1 MIIAEYIGNLWI
13 QQPLDSINTA
23 FNYLVSVDR
32 NRYVEVKEFFFKNYG
47 IEITYASY
55 KSTDEGVKLQLT
67 LKEKE
72 IDARTLF
79 AISSNAIFGCESDWD
94 EETGREYSCSY
105 ILLDIDQTVE
115 QL

>member
-1 MIIAEYIGNLWI
+1 MIIAEYLGNLWI
-13 QQPLDSINTA
+13 QQPLNSINTA

-32 NRYVEVKEFFFKNYG
+32 NRYVEVKEYFLKNYG
-47 IEITYASY
+47 IAITYATY
-55 KSTDEGVKLQLT
+55 KSTDEGVKLQLA

-72 IDARTLF
+72 IDVRTLF
-79 AISSNAIFGCESDWD
+79 AISSNAIFGCESEWD
-94 EETGREYSCSY
+94 EEHGGEYSCAY

>member
-1 MIIAEYIGNLWI
+1 MIIAEYVGNLWV
-13 QQPLDSINTA
+13 QQPLNSINTA
-23 FNYLVSVDR
+23 FNYLVSAER

-47 IEITYASY
+47 IEITYATY
-55 KSTDEGVKLQLT
+55 RSTDEGVKLQLT

-79 AISSNAIFGCESDWD
+79 AISSNAIFGCETTYG
-94 EETGREYSCSY
+94 EMGEEYSSAY

>member
-1 MIIAEYIGNLWI
+1 MIIAEYIGNLWV

-23 FNYLVSVDR
+23 FNYLVSADR

-47 IEITYASY
+47 IEITYAAY
-55 KSTDEGVKLQLT
+55 KSIDEGVKLQLT

-79 AISSNAIFGCESDWD
+79 AISSNAIFGCETTYG
-94 EETGREYSCSY
+94 EMGEEYSSAY

>member
-23 FNYLVSVDR
+23 FNYLVSVER

-47 IEITYASY
+47 IEVTYATY
-55 KSTDEGVKLQLT
+55 RSTDEGVKLQLT

-79 AISSNAIFGCESDWD
+79 AISSNAIFGCEITYG
-94 EETGREYSCSY
+94 EMGEEYSSAY
-105 ILLDIDQTVE
+105 VLLDIDLTVE

>member
-1 MIIAEYIGNLWI
+1 MALK
-13 QQPLDSINTA
+13 L
-23 FNYLVSVDR
+23 
-32 NRYVEVKEFFFKNYG
+32 
-47 IEITYASY
+47 
-55 KSTDEGVKLQLT
+55 LQLT

-79 AISSNAIFGCESDWD
+79 AISSNAIFGCDSSWD
-94 EETGREYSCSY
+94 EDSGEYSYSY

>member
-1 MIIAEYIGNLWI
+1 MIIAEYIGNLWV

-23 FNYLVSVDR
+23 FNYLVSVER

-47 IEITYASY
+47 IEITYATY

-79 AISSNAIFGCESDWD
+79 AISSNAIFGCEITYS
-94 EETGREYSCSY
+94 EMGEEYSSAY
-105 ILLDIDQTVE
+105 VLLDIDQIVE

>member
-47 IEITYASY
+47 IEITSA
-55 KSTDEGVKLQLT
+55 
-67 LKEKE
+67 
-72 IDARTLF
+72 
-79 AISSNAIFGCESDWD
+79 
-94 EETGREYSCSY
+94 YS
-105 ILLDIDQTVE
+105 
-115 QL
+115 

>member
-1 MIIAEYIGNLWI
+1 MIIAEYVGNLWV

-47 IEITYASY
+47 IEVTYATY
-55 KSTDEGVKLQLT
+55 RSTDEGVKLQLT

-79 AISSNAIFGCESDWD
+79 AISSNAIFGCETTYGDMG
-94 EETGREYSCSY
+94 EEYSSAY

>member
-13 QQPLDSINTA
+13 KRPFDSINTT

-32 NRYVEVKEFFFKNYG
+32 KIYIEIKEFFFKTYG
-47 IEITYASY
+47 IEITYATY
-55 KSTDEGVKLQLT
+55 KSTDKGVKLHLT

-72 IDARTLF
+72 IDAQTLF
-79 AISSNAIFGCESDWD
+79 SISPNAIFGCETSYDETD
-94 EETGREYSCSY
+94 EEYYSTY
-105 ILLDIDQTVE
+105 ILLDINQTVE

>member
-1 MIIAEYIGNLWI
+1 MIIAEYIGNLWV

-23 FNYLVSVDR
+23 FNYLVSADR

-47 IEITYASY
+47 IEITYATY
-55 KSTDEGVKLQLT
+55 TSTDEGIKLQLT

-72 IDARTLF
+72 IDAQTLF
-79 AISSNAIFGCESDWD
+79 AISSNAVFGCETTYD
-94 EETGREYSCSY
+94 EMGETYSSAY

>member
-1 MIIAEYIGNLWI
+1 MIIAEYIGNLWV

-23 FNYLVSVDR
+23 FNYLVSVER
-32 NRYVEVKEFFFKNYG
+32 NRYVEVREFFFKNYG
-47 IEITYASY
+47 IEIIYATY

-79 AISSNAIFGCESDWD
+79 AISSNAIFGCETTYGDMG
-94 EETGREYSCSY
+94 EEYSSAY
-105 ILLDIDQTVE
+105 ILLDIDQIVE

>member
-1 MIIAEYIGNLWI
+1 MIVAEYIGNLWI
-13 QQPLDSINTA
+13 KQPFDFISTT

-32 NRYVEVKEFFFKNYG
+32 DIYIEIKEFFFKTYG
-47 IEITYASY
+47 IEITYATY
-55 KSTDEGVKLQLT
+55 KSTDKGVKLQLT

-72 IDARTLF
+72 INVQTLL
-79 AISSNAIFGCESDWD
+79 AISSNAIFGCETRYD
-94 EETGREYSCSY
+94 ETGEEYSSTY

>member
-1 MIIAEYIGNLWI
+1 MIIAEYANNLWI

-23 FNYLVSVDR
+23 FNYLVSTDR
-32 NRYVEVKEFFFKNYG
+32 KRYVEVKEFFFKNYG
-47 IEITYASY
+47 IEITYATY

-72 IDARTLF
+72 IDAQTLF
-79 AISSNAIFGCESDWD
+79 AISSNAVFGCETTYG
-94 EETGREYSCSY
+94 EMGEEYSSAY

>member
-1 MIIAEYIGNLWI
+1 MIIAEYIGSLWI
-13 QQPLDSINTA
+13 QQPLDSINTT
-23 FNYLVSVDR
+23 FNYLVSVER

-47 IEITYASY
+47 IEVTYATY
-55 KSTDEGVKLQLT
+55 RSTDEGVKLQLT

>member
-1 MIIAEYIGNLWI
+1 MIIAEYIGNLWV

-23 FNYLVSVDR
+23 FNYLVSADR

-47 IEITYASY
+47 IEITYATY
-55 KSTDEGVKLQLT
+55 RSTDEGVKLQLT

-79 AISSNAIFGCESDWD
+79 AISSNAVFGCETTYG
-94 EETGREYSCSY
+94 EMGEEYSSAY
-105 ILLDIDQTVE
+105 IYY
-115 QL
+115 

>member
-1 MIIAEYIGNLWI
+1 MIIAEYVGNLWI

-23 FNYLVSVDR
+23 FNYLVSVER

-47 IEITYASY
+47 IEVTYATY

-79 AISSNAIFGCESDWD
+79 AISSNAIFGCESDLD

>member
-47 IEITYASY
+47 IEITYATY
-55 KSTDEGVKLQLT
+55 KSTAEGVKLQLT
-67 LKEKE
+67 LKDRE
-72 IDARTLF
+72 INVKTLF
-79 AISSNAIFGCESDWD
+79 NISETAVFGSDSD
-94 EETGREYSCSY
+94 FIDDKGEYAYSY

>member
-47 IEITYASY
+47 IEITYATY

-67 LKEKE
+67 LKDKE
-72 IDARTLF
+72 IDARTLY
-79 AISSNAIFGCESDWD
+79 AISDNAIFGCETTYGDMG
-94 EETGREYSCSY
+94 EEYSSAY

>member
-1 MIIAEYIGNLWI
+1 MIIAEYIGNLWV

-23 FNYLVSVDR
+23 FNYLVSVER

-47 IEITYASY
+47 IEITYATY

-79 AISSNAIFGCESDWD
+79 AISSNAMFGCETTYG
-94 EETGREYSCSY
+94 EMGEEYSSAY

>member
-1 MIIAEYIGNLWI
+1 MIIAEYIGSLWI

-32 NRYVEVKEFFFKNYG
+32 NRYVEIKEFFFKNYG
-47 IEITYASY
+47 IEITYATY
-55 KSTDEGVKLQLT
+55 RSTDEGVKLQLT
-67 LKEKE
+67 LKDKE
-72 IDARTLF
+72 IDARTLY
-79 AISSNAIFGCESDWD
+79 AISDNAIFGSDSGWD
-94 EETGREYSCSY
+94 EEAGGEYSYSY

>member
-13 QQPLDSINTA
+13 QQPLNSVKTT

-32 NRYVEVKEFFFKNYG
+32 SIYIEIKEFFFKTYG
-47 IEITYASY
+47 IEITYATY
-55 KSTDEGVKLQLT
+55 KSTDKGVKLQLT

-79 AISSNAIFGCESDWD
+79 SISPNAIFGCETFYG
-94 EETGREYSCSY
+94 EMGEEYSSAY

>member
-1 MIIAEYIGNLWI
+1 MIIAEYVGNLWI

-32 NRYVEVKEFFFKNYG
+32 NRYVEIKEFFFKNYG
-47 IEITYASY
+47 IEITYATY
-55 KSTDEGVKLQLT
+55 RSTDEGVKLQLT

-94 EETGREYSCSY
+94 EETDREYSSAY

>member
-13 QQPLDSINTA
+13 QQPIDSINTT

-32 NRYVEVKEFFFKNYG
+32 KIYIEVKEFFFETYC
-47 IEITYASY
+47 IEITYATY
-55 KSTDEGVKLQLT
+55 KSTDKSVKLKLT

-72 IDARTLF
+72 IDAQTLF
-79 AISSNAIFGCESDWD
+79 SISSNAIVGCETRYD
-94 EETGREYSCSY
+94 ETGKEYSSVY
-105 ILLDIDQTVE
+105 ILLDIDQIVE

>member
-1 MIIAEYIGNLWI
+1 MIIAEYIGNLWV

-23 FNYLVSVDR
+23 FNYLVSAER

-47 IEITYASY
+47 IEITYATY
-55 KSTDEGVKLQLT
+55 RSTDEGVKLQLT

-79 AISSNAIFGCESDWD
+79 AISSNAVFGCETTYG
-94 EETGREYSCSY
+94 EMGEEYSSAY

>member
-1 MIIAEYIGNLWI
+1 MIIAEYVGNLWV

-23 FNYLVSVDR
+23 FNYLVSAER

-47 IEITYASY
+47 IEITYATY

-79 AISSNAIFGCESDWD
+79 AISSNAIFGCETTYG
-94 EETGREYSCSY
+94 EMGEEYSSAY

>member
-1 MIIAEYIGNLWI
+1 MIIAEYIGNLWV
-13 QQPLDSINTA
+13 QQPFDSINTA
-23 FNYLVSVDR
+23 FNYLVSVER

-47 IEITYASY
+47 IEITYATY
-55 KSTDEGVKLQLT
+55 RSTDEGVKLQLT

-79 AISSNAIFGCESDWD
+79 AISSNAIFGCETTYG
-94 EETGREYSCSY
+94 EMGEEYSSAY
-105 ILLDIDQTVE
+105 ILLDIDQIVE